1 MLNLEY
7 FESSVIHEAHHIF
20 NKKPDMLLALKLLNK
35 LK

>member
-20 NKKPDMLLALKLLNK
+20 NKKADMLLALKLLNK